1 MCAILNKVEEVDKA
15 ELEKVFAEGDNHGVG
30 TQIREVWTTD
40 KRQQLAQF
48 KVDQDRNGEY
58 LEAKHDT
65 YISDLYC
72 VLVTGKRSN
81 QWSMITIRIGMFDI
95 AVIR

>member
-1 MCAILNKVEEVDKA
+1 M
-15 ELEKVFAEGDNHGVG
+15 EKVFAEGDNHGVG

-65 YISDLYC
+65 YISVLVKYC

-95 AVIR
+95 AVIS